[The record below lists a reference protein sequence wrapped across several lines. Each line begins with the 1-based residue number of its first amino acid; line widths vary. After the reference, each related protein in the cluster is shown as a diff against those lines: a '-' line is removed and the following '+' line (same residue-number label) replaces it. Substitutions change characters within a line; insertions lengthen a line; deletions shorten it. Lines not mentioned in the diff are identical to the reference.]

1 MVKIYNLRIVP
12 NDLIFEEI
20 DQFKQ
25 KFETLFGKQPLVRSK
40 PHITLAAFEMDTRQE
55 NIMIRAFNQL
65 SSIAKFRL
73 EIQGF
78 DIFENNAN
86 VLLLKVATNKEVKH
100 IHTLIKILWI
110 RDLHRKLTTI
120 KIPATPHITISKTSG
135 TKMLHDSLSYFS
147 KIEYIRQLEVNQLTL
162 VSRRQHE
169 TWDWEYHI
177 PLGE

>member
-1 MVKIYNLRIVP
+1 MIKIYNLRIVP
-12 NDLIFEEI
+12 TDLIFEEI
-20 DQFKQ
+20 VLFKQ
-25 KFETLFGKQPLVRSK
+25 QFETLFGKQPLVRSK
-40 PHITLAAFEMDTRQE
+40 PHITLAAFEMDTQQE
-55 NIMIRAFNQL
+55 NTMLKAFNEL
-65 SSIAKFRL
+65 SSIEKFKL
-73 EIQGF
+73 EIEGF

-110 RDLHRKLTTI
+110 RDLHRKLTSI

-147 KIEYIRQLEVNQLTL
+147 KIEYIRQLAVNKLTL
-162 VSRRQHE
+162 VSRCQHE

>member
-12 NDLIFEEI
+12 HDLIFEEI
-20 DQFKQ
+20 DQFKR
-25 KFETLFGKQPLVRSK
+25 KFETSFGKQPLVRSK
-40 PHITLAAFEMDTRQE
+40 PHITLAAFEMDTQQE
-55 NIMIRAFNQL
+55 NIMIRTFNQL
-65 SSIAKFRL
+65 SSIEKFRL

-110 RDLHRKLTTI
+110 RDFHRKLTSI

-147 KIEYIRQLEVNQLTL
+147 NIEYIRQLEVNKLTL
-162 VSRRQHE
+162 VSRSQHE